1 MNRRFVMIGA
11 LCLSLCSAPL
21 FAAPAAP
28 ATKRAQ
34 PQQRADVAAPKP
46 GKYPDKPNK
55 RFLEM
60 HEKFLQ
66 EAKAGDIDLLF
77 LGDSITEGW
86 AGRGKDVWKKHYAD
100 KYGHVANFGISGDRT
115 QHVLWR
121 IDHGELDNIHP
132 KVIVLMIG
140 TNNAA
145 WNPPAQIANAVK
157 KIVEEA
163 REKTGAKILLL
174 SVFPRGATPD
184 DKLRKVNEQ
193 VNEQIKKLDDGKNVR
208 YFELWNQFLDKDGN
222 LTKEIMPDRLHPNQ
236 KGYEIWA
243 DAMDP
248 LLAEMMG
255 QSNGGGQK

>member
-1 MNRRFVMIGA
+1 
-11 LCLSLCSAPL
+11 
-21 FAAPAAP
+21 
-28 ATKRAQ
+28 
-34 PQQRADVAAPKP
+34 
-46 GKYPDKPNK
+46 
-55 RFLEM
+55 
-60 HEKFLQ
+60 
-66 EAKAGDIDLLF
+66 
-77 LGDSITEGW
+77 
-86 AGRGKDVWKKHYAD
+86 
-100 KYGHVANFGISGDRT
+100 
-115 QHVLWR
+115 VLWR

-174 SVFPRGATPD
+174 SVFPRGEKPS

-208 YFELWNQFLDKDGN
+208 YFELWDQFLDKDGN

-255 QSNGGGQK
+255 QSNSGGPK